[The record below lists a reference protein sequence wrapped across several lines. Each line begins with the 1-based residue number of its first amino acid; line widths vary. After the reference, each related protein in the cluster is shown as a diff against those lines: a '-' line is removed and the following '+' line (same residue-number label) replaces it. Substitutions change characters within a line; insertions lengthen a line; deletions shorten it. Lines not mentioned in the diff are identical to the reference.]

1 MAVRDGDA
9 EDPVFPETLPLPQAR
24 WVVSTLPQ
32 IEINLALLDALRRHG
47 FAGRIAMS
55 AHSERDAKRLTHAG
69 VDKALMPFDDAA
81 DFAANTIAGELFAK
95 GA

>member
-9 EDPVFPETLPLPQAR
+9 EDPVFPETLPLPQ
-24 WVVSTLPQ
+24 
-32 IEINLALLDALRRHG
+32 IEINLALLDALRRHR
-47 FAGRIAMS
+47 FAGRIVMS